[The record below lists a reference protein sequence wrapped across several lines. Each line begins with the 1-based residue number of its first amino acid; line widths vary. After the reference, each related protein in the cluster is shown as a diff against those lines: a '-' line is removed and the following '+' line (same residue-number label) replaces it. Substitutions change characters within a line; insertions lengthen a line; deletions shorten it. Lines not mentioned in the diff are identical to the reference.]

1 MAHRNSKKVTIF
13 RAGSF
18 LSRAQGKEIED
29 FFSSSKK
36 SIGSYWES
44 VASKKVGTGLTF
56 TEEAILLPLVLD
68 VPAEDREFRKK
79 VTQFYVDIDT
89 QIPFGTGKTLEIGL
103 ELDNDKPISLD
114 TKDAS
119 KSNLPLNIMDY
130 LRYRHALNHP
140 FCAKNKEEADG
151 NALIEF
157 YIFDKT
163 DVIKKN
169 TKKSDERDAA
179 IQMYLTIKPDPIKVG
194 MMLTLLG
201 IDPREFTGNTAEAL
215 KVDALRKQAETNPA
229 GFIEI
234 YKNTDLETHYW
245 IKTML
250 NTGILKIIGNKYF
263 DAETNKLIGNTLE
276 ETTFFFKD
284 EENSD
289 VVVTLKARLQES
301 IKRPVSKRTTVI

>member
-1 MAHRNSKKVTIF
+1 MSHRNSKTVTIF

-29 FFSSSKK
+29 FFSTSKK

-44 VASKKVGTGLTF
+44 TSSKKVGTGLSF
-56 TEEAILLPLVLD
+56 AEEAILLPMVLD

-89 QIPFGTGKTLEIGL
+89 QVPHNTGRTLEIGL
-103 ELDNDKPISLD
+103 ELDNDKPISID
-114 TKDAS
+114 IKDMS
-119 KSNLPLNIMDY
+119 KSNMPINIMDY
-130 LRYRHALNHP
+130 IRYKHAIGHP
-140 FCAKNKEEADG
+140 FVAKSKEEADG

-163 DVIKKN
+163 EVIKKN
-169 TKKSDERDAA
+169 TKKSDERDASMQ
-179 IQMYLTIKPDPIKVG
+179 IYLTIKPDPTKVG

-201 IDPREFTGNTAEAL
+201 IDPREFTGPTAEDL
-215 KVDALRKQAETNPA
+215 KIDALRKQSETNPK
-229 GFIEI
+229 GFIET
-234 YKNTDLETHYW
+234 YQNTDLETHYW
-245 IKTML
+245 IRTMV
-250 NTGILKIIGNKYF
+250 NTGVLKVIGNKYF

-276 ETTFFFKD
+276 ETTFYFKD

-289 VVVTLKARLQES
+289 MVVSLKARIQEA
-301 IKRPVSKRTTVI
+301 IKKPVAKKR

>member
-1 MAHRNSKKVTIF
+1 MSHRNSKTVTIF

-29 FFSSSKK
+29 FFSTSKK

-44 VASKKVGTGLTF
+44 TSSKKVGTGLSF
-56 TEEAILLPLVLD
+56 AEEAILLPMVLD

-89 QIPFGTGKTLEIGL
+89 QVPHNTGRTLEIGL
-103 ELDNDKPISLD
+103 ELDNDKPISID
-114 TKDAS
+114 IKDMS
-119 KSNLPLNIMDY
+119 KSNMPINIMDY
-130 LRYRHALNHP
+130 IRYKHAIGHP
-140 FCAKNKEEADG
+140 FVAKSKEEADG

-163 DVIKKN
+163 EVIKKN
-169 TKKSDERDAA
+169 TKKSDERDASMQ
-179 IQMYLTIKPDPIKVG
+179 IYLTIKPDPTKVG

-201 IDPREFTGNTAEAL
+201 IDPREFTGPTAEDL
-215 KVDALRKQAETNPA
+215 KIDALRKQSETNPK
-229 GFIEI
+229 GFIET
-234 YKNTDLETHYW
+234 YQNTDLETHYW
-245 IKTML
+245 IRTMV
-250 NTGILKIIGNKYF
+250 NTGVLKVIGNKYF

-276 ETTFFFKD
+276 ETTFYFKD

-289 VVVTLKARLQES
+289 MVVSLKARMQEA
-301 IKRPVSKRTTVI
+301 IKKPVVKRKQ